1 MCVFILLKTGS
12 HIPVPLYFKYET
24 STLLE
29 GFCHF
34 SVKNIM
40 GDLDVKLP
48 FKCSRMIKMIRSR
61 FSSYFHLLTS
71 VRPKKNNYMFLR
83 HRPRHL
89 QPPPHQ
95 KFLLHF
101 QYSHLK
107 IIYTSRIVSLGRPS
121 FAAILF
127 VDWLVRILKVENF
140 SGNYS
145 DTSFF
150 SISFKKI
157 KNKKPPARIIF

>member
-1 MCVFILLKTGS
+1 MSKLLLKTALE
-12 HIPVPLYFKYET
+12 IFFKIHLNHVKFQ
-24 STLLE
+24 LL
-29 GFCHF
+29 GQKKLIICF
-34 SVKNIM
+34 SGTARVTFN
-40 GDLDVKLP
+40 
-48 FKCSRMIKMIRSR
+48 
-61 FSSYFHLLTS
+61 
-71 VRPKKNNYMFLR
+71 
-83 HRPRHL
+83 
-89 QPPPHQ
+89 PPHQ

-107 IIYTSRIVSLGRPS
+107 IVYTSTIVSLGRPS

>member
-1 MCVFILLKTGS
+1 
-12 HIPVPLYFKYET
+12 
-24 STLLE
+24 
-29 GFCHF
+29 
-34 SVKNIM
+34 
-40 GDLDVKLP
+40 
-48 FKCSRMIKMIRSR
+48 
-61 FSSYFHLLTS
+61 
-71 VRPKKNNYMFLR
+71 MFLR
-83 HRPRHL
+83 HRPCHF

-95 KFLLHF
+95 KFLLHL

-107 IIYTSRIVSLGRPS
+107 IVYTSRIVSLGRPS

-150 SISFKKI
+150 SISFKKN
-157 KNKKPPARIIF
+157 KNKKPPARIIFKKKVPEKHIINFFWPYRFYYLVETERLWDCKHPSSIYYLETDLV